1 MEEEALA
8 SAANWVYMN
17 ISNKYLRP
25 LAGEINVNT
34 FHGKNIQERS
44 YWNIRELRRTFYHEI
59 SHALAYSSENYN
71 FFIDENGEFITQ
83 KGCIVQGYKF
93 DDGNLDYFLSHPKM
107 KQLIH
112 DYYKCDI
119 NSPYNIGFPLS
130 QKDKS
135 HFHQQ
140 ISFEDIMRPLADDF
154 DERVSIFILTLY
166 DITGWYIV
174 DYRHTEKTIYGKG
187 KGCNFVN
194 LYCEDEEGRL
204 FEEYCDPSKNQ
215 ALQRCNYYH
224 ESVSICRIIT
234 EETNNRCGYYF
245 PLEGGRCKAF
255 KTSKEG
261 LFEFGPNSKC
271 IEIKSRNQD
280 DAICT
285 PSRCDKKEKAI
296 YIKIEDEEYKAVY
309 ADLNKTGKLTAIPE
323 KIFIKKYDLEVYF
336 PKSYERFCFI
346 QEHPKPED
354 KLFKR

>member
-166 DITGWYIV
+166 DITGWYIPNTQSQICKV
-174 DYRHTEKTIYGKG
+174 SKIYK
-187 KGCNFVN
+187 
-194 LYCEDEEGRL
+194 
-204 FEEYCDPSKNQ
+204 
-215 ALQRCNYYH
+215 
-224 ESVSICRIIT
+224 
-234 EETNNRCGYYF
+234 
-245 PLEGGRCKAF
+245 
-255 KTSKEG
+255 
-261 LFEFGPNSKC
+261 
-271 IEIKSRNQD
+271 
-280 DAICT
+280 
-285 PSRCDKKEKAI
+285 
-296 YIKIEDEEYKAVY
+296 
-309 ADLNKTGKLTAIPE
+309 
-323 KIFIKKYDLEVYF
+323 
-336 PKSYERFCFI
+336 
-346 QEHPKPED
+346 
-354 KLFKR
+354 